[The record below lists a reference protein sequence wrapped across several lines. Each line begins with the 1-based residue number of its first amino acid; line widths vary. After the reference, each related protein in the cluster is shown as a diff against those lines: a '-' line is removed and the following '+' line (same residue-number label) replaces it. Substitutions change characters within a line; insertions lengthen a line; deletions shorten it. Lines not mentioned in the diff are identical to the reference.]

1 MGHAP
6 DKPKHLAEKLRTIR
20 EGLNLSQSQMIGR
33 LRCDLTNARISEY
46 ETGVRI
52 PSLLTLLAYGRV
64 ARVRVEVL
72 IDDRLELPERLRT
85 AETIACPDA

>member
-1 MGHAP
+1 
-6 DKPKHLAEKLRTIR
+6 
-20 EGLNLSQSQMIGR
+20 
-33 LRCDLTNARISEY
+33 
-46 ETGVRI
+46 
-52 PSLLTLLAYGRV
+52 LLAYGRV